1 MGEGAVTLLPNPKR
15 ITYQQ
20 SVFIIYPDDRI
31 NISYDDKNQLFFI
44 VKKLKQEVEEL
55 IGYDLEIAIGDRG
68 NFRQAVSFQRN
79 SDLAEQGYRLEVGS
93 EHIRIE
99 YNTPVGAFYG
109 TRTLKQLIQQFGRR
123 IPGLEIADEPDYLA
137 RGLMIDI
144 GRNKIPKQETLYRI
158 VDLMADMKL
167 NQLQLYIEGY
177 PFAYPSYSQVWQAG
191 TPLTGEEI
199 MKLDQYCQEN
209 YIELVPNQNS
219 FGHMAPWLTLDQF
232 NHLAECPEGF
242 ELWGG
247 TQPPGTLNPQNLES
261 IHLVENLYDDILP
274 YFSSDLFNVG
284 CDETFE
290 LGRGKSKELCAK
302 KGTGR
307 VYLDFILQV
316 YQMVK
321 ERGKRMMFWG
331 DILNQHPELIPE
343 LPQDV
348 IALEWGYEGN
358 HPFDEHGKTYQ
369 KSEIPFYVC
378 PGTSC
383 WNSLA
388 GRTENM
394 KQNLVNAAIHGK
406 KYGAIGFLN
415 TDWGDHGHWQYL
427 PVSYPAFAYGAALS
441 WCVEENQDVD
451 LAAYL
456 NDFIFKDQM
465 NLIGDLL
472 LNLGNFYLK
481 EGKLIFNGTNVA
493 RFLYAPLEKMTA
505 MEGISIENLQ
515 KVREHVEEIEMQL
528 PQVEMTCDDAMLIM
542 EELKNTIRFIEHS
555 IDLGIL
561 KVRLSQ
567 GESLEGEKVLV
578 QRMRDDL
585 SLLIHQ
591 HKKLWLERN
600 RLGDLDQ
607 SVAKLERLKREYSD
621 LLTNI

>member
-1 MGEGAVTLLPNPKR
+1 MGEGIVTLLPKPKC

-20 SVFIIYPDDRI
+20 SVFTICSEDQI
-31 NISYDDKNQLFFI
+31 NISYEDKNQLLSI
-44 VKKLKQEVEEL
+44 VKKLKQEIKEL
-55 IGYDLEIAIGDRG
+55 IGYDLEVTIGNRS
-68 NFRQAVSFQRN
+68 NFRQAITFQKN
-79 SDLAEQGYRLEVGS
+79 ADLAEQGYRLEVGP
-93 EHIRIE
+93 EQICIE
-99 YNTPVGAFYG
+99 YSTPIGAFYG
-109 TRTLKQLIQQFGRR
+109 TRTLKQLIFQCGRR
-123 IPGLEIADEPDYLA
+123 ISGLEIVDEPDYLA
-137 RGLMIDI
+137 RGLMIDV
-144 GRNKIPKQETLYRI
+144 GRNKIPKQETLYWI
-158 VDLMADMKL
+158 VDLMAEMKL

-177 PFAYPSYSQVWQAG
+177 PFAYPSYPQVWQAG

-199 MKLDQYCQEN
+199 LELDRYCQKN
-209 YIELVPNQNS
+209 FIELVPNQNS
-219 FGHMAPWLTLDQF
+219 FGHMAPWLVLDQF

-247 TQPPGTLNPQNLES
+247 TQPPGTLDPQNPES
-261 IHLVENLYDDILP
+261 IRFVENLYDDILP
-274 YFSSDLFNVG
+274 YFSSELFNVG

-290 LGRGKSKELCAK
+290 LGRGKNKELCAK
-302 KGTGR
+302 KGSGR
-307 VYLDFILQV
+307 VYLEFILQI

-343 LPQDV
+343 LPKDV
-348 IALEWGYEGN
+348 IALEWGYEGD
-358 HPFDEHGKTYQ
+358 HPFDDHGKMYQ
-369 KSEIPFYVC
+369 ESGIPFYVC

-394 KQNLVNAAIHGK
+394 KQNLLNAAIHGK
-406 KYGAIGFLN
+406 KHGAIGFLN

-441 WCVEENQDVD
+441 WSVEENQDVD
-451 LAAYL
+451 VVTYL
-456 NDFIFKDQM
+456 DTFLFKDQM
-465 NLIGDLL
+465 NRIGDLL

-515 KVREHVEEIEMQL
+515 KVRKYVEEIETQL
-528 PQVEMTCDDAMLIM
+528 PQVEMDCDDALLVI
-542 EELKNTIRFIEHS
+542 EELQNTIRFIKHS
-555 IDLGIL
+555 VDLGVL
-561 KVRLSQ
+561 KLRLVQ
-567 GESLEGEKVLV
+567 GESLEGEKVV
-578 QRMRDDL
+578 VERMRDDL

-600 RLGDLDQ
+600 RLGDLDL
-607 SVAKLERLKREYSD
+607 SVAKLERLRMEYSE
-621 LLTNI
+621 LLVKI